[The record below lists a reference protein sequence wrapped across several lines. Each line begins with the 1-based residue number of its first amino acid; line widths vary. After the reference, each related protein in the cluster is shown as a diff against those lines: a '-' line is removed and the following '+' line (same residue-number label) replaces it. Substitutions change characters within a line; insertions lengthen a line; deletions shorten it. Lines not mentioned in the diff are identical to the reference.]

1 MSIHEAPDENDDD
14 DGLSHS
20 LDFYAKREE
29 PRCVTMLNSDFF
41 FICIHSFWR
50 RRLREREA
58 TQFKT
63 WAQYTMSQ
71 YNPHLNH
78 NNTKLIQ

>member
-41 FICIHSFWR
+41 Y
-50 RRLREREA
+50 LYTLLLEEKTERERGYTVQNMG
-58 TQFKT
+58 TQCTICQYYPPFK
-63 WAQYTMSQ
+63 Q
-71 YNPHLNH
+71 
-78 NNTKLIQ
+78 

>member
-41 FICIHSFWR
+41 LFV
-50 RRLREREA
+50 
-58 TQFKT
+58 
-63 WAQYTMSQ
+63 YT
-71 YNPHLNH
+71 PFGGED
-78 NNTKLIQ
+78 

>member
-41 FICIHSFWR
+41 LFVYTPFGGEDWESSKHGHSIQWV
-50 RRLREREA
+50 
-58 TQFKT
+58 
-63 WAQYTMSQ
+63 
-71 YNPHLNH
+71 NII
-78 NNTKLIQ
+78 LI

>member
-41 FICIHSFWR
+41 LFVYTPFGGEDW
-50 RRLREREA
+50 EREA

-78 NNTKLIQ
+78 NNKKLIQ

>member
-41 FICIHSFWR
+41 FY
-50 RRLREREA
+50 LYTLLLEEKTERERG
-58 TQFKT
+58 
-63 WAQYTMSQ
+63 YTVQNMGTV
-71 YNPHLNH
+71 YNESL
-78 NNTKLIQ
+78 

>member
-50 RRLREREA
+50 RRLRERG
-58 TQFKT
+58 
-63 WAQYTMSQ
+63 YTVQNMGTV
-71 YNPHLNH
+71 YNES
-78 NNTKLIQ
+78 I

>member
-41 FICIHSFWR
+41 FY
-50 RRLREREA
+50 LYTLLLEEKTERVQNMG
-58 TQFKT
+58 TV
-63 WAQYTMSQ
+63 
-71 YNPHLNH
+71 YNESILSSS
-78 NNTKLIQ
+78 KLIQ